1 MRVAIT
7 GASGFIG
14 TALRESLRRDGH
26 EVLRLVRG
34 KARAKD
40 EVGWDPEAGD
50 VDSAALVGTDAVVH
64 LAGAPLG
71 PRRWTAEHK
80 RRIRLSRT
88 RGTRTLAEALAAM
101 DSPPPRM
108 LSASAV
114 GFYGDTGSVVVDESA
129 PRGSGFLSEVVAD
142 WEAATEPAAEAGVSV
157 AHTRTGVVL
166 STDGGLMGTVLP
178 LFRLGLGGRLGS
190 GRQYM
195 SWIAETDEIGAMRF
209 LLERPD
215 LTGPFNLTAPE
226 PVTNAEYT
234 RMLAAALRRPAPF
247 TVPAGALRLALGGF
261 ADEAAL
267 VSQRVVPARLR
278 EAGYTFRDPALV
290 PALAALLR

>member
-14 TALRESLRRDGH
+14 SALRASLRGDGH
-26 EVLRLVRG
+26 EILRLVRG
-34 KARAKD
+34 RAQAPD
-40 EVGWDPEAGD
+40 EVGWDPEAGE
-50 VDSAALVGTDAVVH
+50 VDSAALVGTEAVVH

-71 PRRWTAEHK
+71 PRRWTAAHK
-80 RRIRLSRT
+80 RRIHLSRT
-88 RGTRTLAEALAAM
+88 RGTRAVAEALASM
-101 DSPPPRM
+101 PSPPTRM

-114 GFYGDTGSVVVDESA
+114 GFYGDTGSAVVDESG
-129 PRGSGFLSEVVAD
+129 PRGAGFLSDVVAD
-142 WEAATEPAAEAGVSV
+142 WEAATGPAAEAGVSV
-157 AHTRTGVVL
+157 AHMRTGVVL
-166 STDGGLMGTVLP
+166 SPHGGLMGTVLP
-178 LFRLGLGGRLGS
+178 LFRLGLGGRLGT

-195 SWIAETDEIGAMRF
+195 SWIAATDEIGAMRF

-234 RMLAAALRRPAPF
+234 RLLAAALRRPASFP
-247 TVPAGALRLALGGF
+247 VPAGVLRLALGGF

-267 VSQRVVPARLR
+267 VSQRVVPTRLQ
-278 EAGYTFRDPALV
+278 EAGYAFHYPALV
-290 PALAALLR
+290 PTLADLLR